1 MPCLWRGTGFWA
13 TQASQVSSSIQS
25 SLHGSIWECREWFK
39 HQTESL
45 NLTLTLQNMKQDE
58 IKASL
63 NQLWNY
69 LTCAPTP
76 TQGSTIG
83 FVSNWIS
90 PHDMRSQRL
99 CLAVSL
105 EICCETLAVLG
116 SGTKIPN
123 VEFIETREMPQK
135 EISSSVP
142 PWNKQSFKQLWSNI
156 TQVCGDC
163 KKPES
168 NNKRKK
174 TMTNLRSTTVFHH
187 ITLIRESNHAVVQW
201 PRHMKQ
207 I

>member
-105 EICCETLAVLG
+105 ENCCKTLAVLG

-135 EISSSVP
+135 SHLPCLREINSLLSNFDPTLPKFAATVRNQRVITRERKRWRTWGQPQCSTISRWFVNQIMP
-142 PWNKQSFKQLWSNI
+142 LFNGRGTWNRFK
-156 TQVCGDC
+156 
-163 KKPES
+163 
-168 NNKRKK
+168 
-174 TMTNLRSTTVFHH
+174 
-187 ITLIRESNHAVVQW
+187 
-201 PRHMKQ
+201 
-207 I
+207 